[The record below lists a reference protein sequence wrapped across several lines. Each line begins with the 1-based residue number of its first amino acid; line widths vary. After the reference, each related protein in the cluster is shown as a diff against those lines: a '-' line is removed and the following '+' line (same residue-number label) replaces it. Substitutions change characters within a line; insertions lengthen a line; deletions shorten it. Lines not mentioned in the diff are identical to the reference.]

1 MNAPATPSLRIGSRF
16 ELQPARRR
24 MLVDGAEAS
33 LGARAFDLLCALTQR
48 PGELVTKRDLMD
60 LVWPDVVVEE
70 NNVQQQVS
78 ALRKLLG
85 ADVIATIPGRGYRFI
100 APVEQPAATDP
111 RPVPRPGPPDLLKTN
126 LPSVLSPLIGRD
138 DDRRAVVALI
148 DGHRLV
154 TIAGAGGIGKS
165 RLAEAV
171 LFERRAA
178 YRHGVCLVELAATTA
193 ADLLPGA
200 IGNALGISVVGGSDA
215 LPSLV
220 ETLSPLSLLL
230 ALDNA
235 EHLAD
240 AVARIAEAL
249 NQQASGLHLLI
260 TSQVPLK
267 LRDEH
272 VYRLGPL
279 ALPEATPSATEADR
293 YGAVALFSA
302 RAHAVDRGFAV
313 TEDNVAAVVELCRRL
328 DGVALAIE
336 LAAARVPLLG
346 LTGLVASLDERL
358 RLLTGGGPTAPLRQR
373 TLRAA
378 LQWSHGLLDE
388 VEQTVFRRLAVFAG
402 SMALDSALRV
412 AADGDASAAIAGRPG
427 VDEWDSLDALAA
439 LVDRSLV
446 AVVGQGDEAPRYRLL
461 DTVHAFALERL
472 QAAGDEDA
480 RRQRHLEAMRSLF
493 EPALAE
499 RYGGRVAVDEWQR
512 RLEPD
517 CANGLAAVSWAI
529 AHDDPL
535 GALAIAPAL
544 FHPMAAA
551 AMRRQAAALWLAVN
565 RCSTSLTCR
574 PLRRRWWVERPA
586 PVRVSGPIPSRSVRW
601 RGRARRC
608 GH

>member
-240 AVARIAEAL
+240 AVAIYGPSALSSAAAELHPAIDPRGRIAAVE
-249 NQQASGLHLLI
+249 
-260 TSQVPLK
+260 
-267 LRDEH
+267 RC
-272 VYRLGPL
+272 PL
-279 ALPEATPSATEADR
+279 AHPDGREPLRGDSVVRDQVLTDR
-293 YGAVALFSA
+293 
-302 RAHAVDRGFAV
+302 
-313 TEDNVAAVVELCRRL
+313 CR
-328 DGVALAIE
+328 
-336 LAAARVPLLG
+336 
-346 LTGLVASLDERL
+346 
-358 RLLTGGGPTAPLRQR
+358 APL
-373 TLRAA
+373 
-378 LQWSHGLLDE
+378 G
-388 VEQTVFRRLAVFAG
+388 
-402 SMALDSALRV
+402 
-412 AADGDASAAIAGRPG
+412 
-427 VDEWDSLDALAA
+427 
-439 LVDRSLV
+439 
-446 AVVGQGDEAPRYRLL
+446 
-461 DTVHAFALERL
+461 
-472 QAAGDEDA
+472 
-480 RRQRHLEAMRSLF
+480 
-493 EPALAE
+493 
-499 RYGGRVAVDEWQR
+499 
-512 RLEPD
+512 
-517 CANGLAAVSWAI
+517 
-529 AHDDPL
+529 
-535 GALAIAPAL
+535 
-544 FHPMAAA
+544 
-551 AMRRQAAALWLAVN
+551 
-565 RCSTSLTCR
+565 
-574 PLRRRWWVERPA
+574 
-586 PVRVSGPIPSRSVRW
+586 
-601 RGRARRC
+601 
-608 GH
+608 